1 VLLWEKRR
9 AGTWAEKFHKREGV
23 GRKEL
28 GEAIQRCEDWAVTG
42 WIRSLTPHC
51 YLVASTYKKWRIRG
65 DDTCLC
71 GEGAETFLHLQL
83 ACKLTSRRA
92 ARQGAHDNV
101 MRILEEGVMRDAPP
115 GRRGV
120 WDTRVRD
127 LCSQVLS
134 VAEREIMVRKWKGS
148 IGGPSMDADF
158 EKWHLVM
165 QNKWRKMADRR
176 GRTRGEEHQGQR
188 PSRLSGMTEEIER
201 KRKEAAARRTATGK
215 RKHGETPTPSWASR
229 DMEIEVGNQKPDG
242 LILDTEE
249 RAIYIIE
256 GARCSDTAEAMEIV
270 EVTKLHKYRALREE
284 LRRRYPGYQ
293 VKQLNFIIGI
303 QGTIVE
309 HRWRWNLTT
318 LGIER
323 RRQDRI
329 IRKCMTASVEGM
341 QRVLRAE
348 TRGGDG

>member
-1 VLLWEKRR
+1 
-9 AGTWAEKFHKREGV
+9 
-23 GRKEL
+23 
-28 GEAIQRCEDWAVTG
+28 
-42 WIRSLTPHC
+42 
-51 YLVASTYKKWRIRG
+51 
-65 DDTCLC
+65 
-71 GEGAETFLHLQL
+71 
-83 ACKLTSRRA
+83 
-92 ARQGAHDNV
+92 
-101 MRILEEGVMRDAPP
+101 MRDAPP

-176 GRTRGEEHQGQR
+176 GRARGEEHQGQR
-188 PSRLSGMTEEIER
+188 PSRPSGMTEEIER
-201 KRKEAAARRTATGK
+201 KRKEAAARQTATGK
-215 RKHGETPTPSWASR
+215 RRHGETPTPSWASR

>member
-1 VLLWEKRR
+1 
-9 AGTWAEKFHKREGV
+9 
-23 GRKEL
+23 
-28 GEAIQRCEDWAVTG
+28 
-42 WIRSLTPHC
+42 
-51 YLVASTYKKWRIRG
+51 
-65 DDTCLC
+65 
-71 GEGAETFLHLQL
+71 
-83 ACKLTSRRA
+83 
-92 ARQGAHDNV
+92 
-101 MRILEEGVMRDAPP
+101 
-115 GRRGV
+115 
-120 WDTRVRD
+120 
-127 LCSQVLS
+127 
-134 VAEREIMVRKWKGS
+134 
-148 IGGPSMDADF
+148 
-158 EKWHLVM
+158 
-165 QNKWRKMADRR
+165 
-176 GRTRGEEHQGQR
+176 
-188 PSRLSGMTEEIER
+188 
-201 KRKEAAARRTATGK
+201 
-215 RKHGETPTPSWASR
+215 
-229 DMEIEVGNQKPDG
+229 MEIEVENQKPDG

-270 EVTKLHKYRALREE
+270 EVTQIHKYRALREEQLLE

-303 QGTIVE
+303 PGTIVE